1 MEIKKI
7 AAFSLLELLVVLA
20 VTGISSLIAYVSL
33 HDFSRT
39 RLIREVD
46 SFATQLESLALLA
59 MQRDEDL
66 SLSIKN
72 DGYIVEAEEERL
84 LNVKFAKGVTVETKK
99 VIKLYRSG
107 TVSPASFFIK
117 KAGESCL
124 VVISLRGRVRSDC
137 ES

>member
-59 MQRDEDL
+59 MQRD
-66 SLSIKN
+66 
-72 DGYIVEAEEERL
+72 
-84 LNVKFAKGVTVETKK
+84 
-99 VIKLYRSG
+99 
-107 TVSPASFFIK
+107 
-117 KAGESCL
+117 
-124 VVISLRGRVRSDC
+124 
-137 ES
+137 